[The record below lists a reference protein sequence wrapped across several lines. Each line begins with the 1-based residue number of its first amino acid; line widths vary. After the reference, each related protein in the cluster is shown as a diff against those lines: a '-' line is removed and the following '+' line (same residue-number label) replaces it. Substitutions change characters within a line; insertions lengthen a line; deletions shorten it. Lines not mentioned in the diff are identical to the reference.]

1 VSRPLRVVVVDIAA
15 GSGGGLT
22 VLRSFRDYLVKTGT
36 VHEWIFLTGAP
47 KVLRPADHVQ
57 VFALPKIKRSWVRR
71 LFFDGL
77 TGRRLIRSLAPDV
90 VFSLQNT
97 RTYGLSVPQVV
108 YVHQPLP
115 FQDVVNYQL
124 WRRDERHLAVYQ
136 HLIGRVIRRSIRQAD
151 RTIVQTHWM
160 REAILEQVRI
170 EPGRVERVAPDLED
184 LSAYVDENV
193 SDRTQFFFPTGPLS
207 YKNLDCIEE
216 ACRALRAEG
225 VTEFRV
231 LVTSDTPSPDP
242 NITSIGQLPREEA
255 LRTLSGST
263 LVFPS
268 LVESYGLPL
277 AEARSL
283 GCVVLASDR
292 SYARE
297 VLEGYPNAYFFDPHM
312 PKDLARLMD
321 AVIHGDIQRLDWT
334 ESAEPDPTI
343 GWRRVVAILEEVAAS
358 STGG

>member
-1 VSRPLRVVVVDIAA
+1 MTRPLRVVVVDIAA

-47 KVLRPADHVQ
+47 KVLRPAPHVQ
-57 VFALPKIKRSWVRR
+57 AVALPKIKRSWFRR
-71 LFFDGL
+71 LIFDGL
-77 TGRRLIRSLAPDV
+77 TGRRLIRSLVPDV

-115 FQDVVNYQL
+115 FQDVHNYWL
-124 WRRDERHLAVYQ
+124 WRRDERRLAVYQ
-136 HLIGRVIRRSIRQAD
+136 HLIGRVIKRSIRQAD

-160 REAILEQVRI
+160 REAILQQVGI

-184 LSAYVDENV
+184 LSAYMDEHV
-193 SDRTQFFFPTGPLS
+193 SDRRQFFFPAGPLS
-207 YKNLDCIEE
+207 YKNLDCIEK
-216 ACRALRAEG
+216 ACRALRAKG

-231 LVTSDTPSPDP
+231 LVTSDTSLPDP
-242 NITSIGQLPREEA
+242 NIASIGQLPREEA

-263 LVFPS
+263 LVYPS
-268 LVESYGLPL
+268 LIESYGLPL

-283 GCVVLASDR
+283 GRLVLASDR

-297 VLEGYPNAYFFDPHM
+297 VLEGYPNAYFFDPHV
-312 PKDLARLMD
+312 PKDLARLMH
-321 AVIHGDIQRLDWT
+321 AVIKGEIRRI
-334 ESAEPDPTI
+334 EGNVAVEPSPTT
-343 GWRRVVAILEEVAAS
+343 GWGRVVAILEEAAES
-358 STGG
+358 VGG